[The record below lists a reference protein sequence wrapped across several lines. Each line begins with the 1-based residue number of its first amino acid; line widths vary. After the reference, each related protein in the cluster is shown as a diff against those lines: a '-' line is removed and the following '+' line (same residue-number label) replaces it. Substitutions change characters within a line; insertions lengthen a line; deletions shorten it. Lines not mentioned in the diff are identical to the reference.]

1 MEAPRLLGVR
11 RWRGAAGDGAGRSRR
26 TALLIAARRIAPE
39 GLHQLADA
47 RPNGIPALPDDVS
60 APEPSDI
67 ARAAEAVAEAI
78 TRRDQTVAVI
88 EGATGGYL
96 AHVLTTIPGASG
108 WFRAGIVAYTD
119 YPKQLLLRVST
130 DTIEARGAISAETT
144 IQMARLARRLFAVD
158 WAVAITG
165 YADDNAPA
173 PSVRAPGAPGD
184 VPAGYALVQGEI
196 RDPVAGATIV
206 AIAGAPG
213 TGDESADDADISWQ
227 EHLVPA
233 HDRDGYRRG
242 AALVALEYLL
252 EHLEADHHH

>member
-1 MEAPRLLGVR
+1 MAQ
-11 RWRGAAGDGAGRSRR
+11 S
-26 TALLIAARRIAPE
+26 
-39 GLHQLADA
+39 H
-47 RPNGIPALPDDVS
+47 PNGIPALTDDVS
-60 APEPSDI
+60 APEPSDV
-67 ARAAEAVAEAI
+67 ARAASAVANAI
-78 TRRDQTVAVI
+78 TRRDQTVAVV

-96 AHVLTTIPGASG
+96 AHVLTTIPGASA

-130 DTIEARGAISAETT
+130 DTIEARGSISAETT
-144 IQMARLARRLFAVD
+144 IQMARLARRLFGTD

-165 YADDNAPA
+165 YADDAAPA

-196 RDPVAGATIV
+196 RDPLAGATIV

-213 TGDESADDADISWQ
+213 TGDEAADDADISWQ

-233 HDRDGYRRG
+233 PDRDGYRRG
-242 AALVALEYLL
+242 RGRAPNAPATKPTPTTFPSGKPTSTGRGGPLRSLGASD
-252 EHLEADHHH
+252 ARRMPRSRARCRRSSARRP

>member
-1 MEAPRLLGVR
+1 VPAPFPAEFNRPRPVESPL
-11 RWRGAAGDGAGRSRR
+11 
-26 TALLIAARRIAPE
+26 E
-39 GLHQLADA
+39 GSPLVADA
-47 RPNGIPALPDDVS
+47 HPTGIPVLPVDVS
-60 APEPSDI
+60 APNPSDLS
-67 ARAAEAVAEAI
+67 RAAAAVAEAI
-78 TRRDQTVAVI
+78 TRRNQTVAVI

-96 AHVLTTIPGASG
+96 AHVLTTVPGSSK

-130 DTIEARGAISAETT
+130 DTIESRGSISAETT

-165 YADDNAPA
+165 YADDTSPA

-184 VPAGYALVQGEI
+184 VPAGCALVQGEI

-206 AIAGAPG
+206 AIAGTPG
-213 TGDESADDADISWQ
+213 AGDESAEDADVSWQ

-233 HDRDGYRRG
+233 PDRDGYRRG
-242 AALVALEYLL
+242 ASLVALEYLL
-252 EHLEADHHH
+252 EHLGADHHH

>member
-1 MEAPRLLGVR
+1 MAQ
-11 RWRGAAGDGAGRSRR
+11 S
-26 TALLIAARRIAPE
+26 
-39 GLHQLADA
+39 H
-47 RPNGIPALPDDVS
+47 PNGIPALPDDVS
-60 APEPSDI
+60 APEPADV
-67 ARAAEAVAEAI
+67 ARAASAVADAI

-96 AHVLTTIPGASG
+96 AHVLTTLPGASA

-130 DTIEARGAISAETT
+130 DTIEARGSISAETT
-144 IQMARLARRLFAVD
+144 IQMARLARRLFGTD

-165 YADDNAPA
+165 YADDSAPA

-196 RDPVAGATIV
+196 RDPLAGATIV

-213 TGDESADDADISWQ
+213 TGAKAADDADISWQ

-233 HDRDGYRRG
+233 PDRDGYRRG

-252 EHLEADHHH
+252 EHLEADPHHVSQR